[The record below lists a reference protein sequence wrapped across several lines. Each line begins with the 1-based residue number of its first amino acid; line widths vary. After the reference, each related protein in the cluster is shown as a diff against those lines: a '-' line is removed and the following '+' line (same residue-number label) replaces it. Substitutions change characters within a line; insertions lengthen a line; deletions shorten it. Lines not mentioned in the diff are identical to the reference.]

1 MQCSAIWYYEWQFQC
16 YILHI
21 AIYADSSAAGKRY
34 DIGHMQQITACRYS
48 VPDTVWT
55 ISPDPE
61 CNCLS
66 QTLLHV
72 YMEQKT
78 ILRSSNWSVSLDLK
92 ICLTDHLCVSCTC
105 RLQTAIFSVQWSPP
119 KKSIICQRRGF
130 LRQKWGAVY
139 MRWVINSLGLHLW
152 HAAAAAAPVR
162 WHIATPAAKS
172 ASLLWY
178 VSVSLSSSLPCEC
191 VSLSS
196 SLPCESVSVS
206 SSLHCES
213 RYISVSVSPSLSS
226 EEDMRQRF
234 IHIFE

>member
-1 MQCSAIWYYEWQFQC
+1 MQKWYNTIEFALQDSVWYCVLQSHIATQWNKDMQCSAIWYYEWQFQC

-92 ICLTDHLCVSCTC
+92 IFLTDHLCVSCTC

-130 LRQKWGAVY
+130 LRQKWAPCTWG
-139 MRWVINSLGLHLW
+139 GL
-152 HAAAAAAPVR
+152 
-162 WHIATPAAKS
+162 
-172 ASLLWY
+172 
-178 VSVSLSSSLPCEC
+178 
-191 VSLSS
+191 
-196 SLPCESVSVS
+196 
-206 SSLHCES
+206 
-213 RYISVSVSPSLSS
+213 
-226 EEDMRQRF
+226 
-234 IHIFE
+234 